1 MKKTLNFKTFIGN
14 FAVSL
19 DTQISNMA
27 KNCKTVIKLGFWLRI
42 VKIETGCF
50 LNHARARETLLR
62 PCEGDLT

>member
-27 KNCKTVIKLGFWLRI
+27 KNCKTVIKLSFWLRF
-42 VKIETGCF
+42 VKTESETGF
-50 LNHARARETLLR
+50 FSTMQERGQ
-62 PCEGDLT
+62 PF